1 MADKQEII
9 LTAEQQVQFS
19 EIETLVLSAL
29 SAKCVGCSTA
39 NFAPRRMAGAVVNG
53 NLSREGAVAI
63 AAKFSSCPGLSEICH
78 YSSGAPNE
86 TDGQPEIV

>member
-1 MADKQEII
+1 MCRLFDSKLRTKED
-9 LTAEQQVQFS
+9 S
-19 EIETLVLSAL
+19 
-29 SAKCVGCSTA
+29 
-39 NFAPRRMAGAVVNG
+39 RRVVNG
-53 NLSREGAVAI
+53 RLSREGAMAI